1 MSAGSTTHSSLLLRL
16 RDARDEAA
24 WSHFVRLYAPLVYRY
39 ARRRGLQDSDAAD
52 VAQDVLRAAVRDA
65 GNLDRIHRR
74 GSLRSWLFTVAHHK
88 VYDLHQARQ
97 KQGEATGES
106 TMLAM
111 LREQPGRDDRAAW
124 EREYREQLFA
134 WAAEQVEA
142 QCSPTAWQAFWR
154 TAVEG
159 QSAATVAQGLE
170 ITVAAVYLAKS
181 RVMARLRE
189 QVSLW
194 EGDEGD

>member
-1 MSAGSTTHSSLLLRL
+1 MSAGPTTHSSLLIRL
-16 RDARDEAA
+16 RDARDEEA
-24 WSHFVRLYAPLVYRY
+24 WSQFVRLYAPLVYRY
-39 ARRRGLQDSDAAD
+39 ARRRGLQDSDASD
-52 VAQDVLRAAVRDA
+52 VAQEVLRAAMHDA

-88 VYDLHQARQ
+88 VYDLQKNRQ
-97 KQGEATGES
+97 KEAEGTGES
-106 TMLAM
+106 TMLAL
-111 LREQPGRDDRAAW
+111 LREQPAREERAAW

-142 QCSPTAWQAFWR
+142 QCSPTAWQAFRR

-159 QSAATVAQGLE
+159 QPAAAVAQELGM
-170 ITVAAVYLAKS
+170 TVAAVYLAKS
-181 RVMARLRE
+181 RVMARLKE

-194 EGDEGD
+194 EGEEDG